1 MLSLRQLQ
9 YLVAVADL
17 GHFGRAANSLRVSQ
31 PTLSMQLR
39 KLEDHLGVRLVD
51 RGRGGVHLTPVGR
64 ELASRARKMLL
75 DMHDMEDLA
84 RRSAGEL
91 IGTIRFGVSPTIGPY
106 LLPAIVGVLKRVM
119 PEMRLYIREGIS
131 SDQLQE
137 LRSGSLDM
145 MLAPLPID
153 GSDLHVEPLFRERL
167 FLVAPPEH
175 RLSRLGS
182 LQRTD
187 LAGIQ
192 VLSIDPRDRLH
203 QQTREICNELGV
215 ELLGDYEGTS
225 LDSVCQMCASGLG
238 IAILPELY
246 LRSEVGG
253 KNVIAPL
260 PIVDWSAT
268 RSIAALWRNG
278 SVFSESYAKIA
289 ETIRQES
296 RSLFGLDEMEG
307 DDALRSKAGIPVS

>member
-1 MLSLRQLQ
+1 MPDSSNRNDRAISIELIYRCQMLSLRQLQ

-153 GSDLHVEPLFRERL
+153 GSDLHVEPRGAGARESSARRIGPARGRGQC
-167 FLVAPPEH
+167 V
-175 RLSRLGS
+175 
-182 LQRTD
+182 
-187 LAGIQ
+187 
-192 VLSIDPRDRLH
+192 DRH
-203 QQTREICNELGV
+203 H
-215 ELLGDYEGTS
+215 
-225 LDSVCQMCASGLG
+225 
-238 IAILPELY
+238 
-246 LRSEVGG
+246 
-253 KNVIAPL
+253 
-260 PIVDWSAT
+260 
-268 RSIAALWRNG
+268 
-278 SVFSESYAKIA
+278 
-289 ETIRQES
+289 
-296 RSLFGLDEMEG
+296 
-307 DDALRSKAGIPVS
+307 